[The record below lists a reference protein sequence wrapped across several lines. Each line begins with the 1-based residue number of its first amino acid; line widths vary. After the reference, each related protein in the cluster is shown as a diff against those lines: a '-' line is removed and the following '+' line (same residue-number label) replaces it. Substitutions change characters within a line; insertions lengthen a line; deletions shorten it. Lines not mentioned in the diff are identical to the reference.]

1 MATRRRGSPAGDGAA
16 TPSGETS
23 SPAERSSGDR
33 RPGELASFLAHAP
46 GRGSTADAATDALRE
61 AILDGL
67 IPASTWLRE
76 EDIAAELQLSRTPVR
91 EAIRRLTSEGLAVR
105 MPNHG
110 TQVAPMAMEDILAVY
125 TVRENLEGLAARLAA
140 QRASESLRVRLRE
153 IHERF
158 KAAAADGDAARLSEL
173 NLEFHRAIREATDN
187 RYLERF
193 LTLVE
198 HAVRRFRS
206 STFENPRRMDATVYE
221 HESILNAIV
230 NGMPEDAEVHA
241 RSHMRRAREARLEA
255 FLKANS

>member
-1 MATRRRGSPAGDGAA
+1 MAARRAGSPGDG
-16 TPSGETS
+16 
-23 SPAERSSGDR
+23 RSK
-33 RPGELASFLAHAP
+33 PTGELGRYLVNTP
-46 GRGSTADAATDALRE
+46 DRGSTADAVTDALRE

-76 EDIAAELQLSRTPVR
+76 EEIAAELQLSRTPVR

-140 QRASESLRVRLRE
+140 QRASEQLRTRLRDV
-153 IHERF
+153 HERF
-158 KAAAADGDAARLSEL
+158 RTAAVTGNASVLSDL
-173 NLEFHRAIREATDN
+173 NLEFHRAIREASGN

-198 HAVRRFRS
+198 HAVRRFGNT
-206 STFENPRRMDATVYE
+206 TFRESRRVDATIYE
-221 HESILNAIV
+221 HESILDAIV
-230 NGMPEDAEVHA
+230 NGMAEDAEVHA

-255 FLKANS
+255 FLRANS

>member
-1 MATRRRGSPAGDGAA
+1 MAARRTGSPGDGG
-16 TPSGETS
+16 PI
-23 SPAERSSGDR
+23 RSSQPKPAR
-33 RPGELASFLAHAP
+33 SKATGELGRYLVDTP
-46 GRGSTADAATDALRE
+46 DRGSTADAATDALRE

-76 EDIAAELQLSRTPVR
+76 EEIAAELQLSRTPVR

-125 TVRENLEGLAARLAA
+125 TVRESLEGLAARLAA
-140 QRASESLRVRLRE
+140 QRASEQLRTRLRE
-153 IHERF
+153 VHERF
-158 KAAAADGDAARLSEL
+158 KKSAASGEAGVLSDL

-193 LTLVE
+193 LTQVE
-198 HAVRRFRS
+198 HAVRRFGNT
-206 STFENPRRMDATVYE
+206 TFRDQRRVDATIYE

-230 NGMPEDAEVHA
+230 NGMAEDAEVHA

-255 FLKANS
+255 FLRANS

>member
-1 MATRRRGSPAGDGAA
+1 MAARRTGSPG
-16 TPSGETS
+16 SGQSKGT
-23 SPAERSSGDR
+23 
-33 RPGELASFLAHAP
+33 RPRPTGELGRYLLTTP
-46 GRGSTADAATDALRE
+46 DRGSTADAATDALRE

-76 EDIAAELQLSRTPVR
+76 EEIAAELQLSRTPVR

-125 TVRENLEGLAARLAA
+125 TVRESLEGLAARLAA
-140 QRASESLRVRLRE
+140 QRASEQLRTGLRD

-158 KAAAADGDAARLSEL
+158 KRAAASGDAGVLSDL

-193 LTLVE
+193 LTQVE
-198 HAVRRFRS
+198 HAVRRFGN
-206 STFENPRRMDATVYE
+206 STFRDSHRVDATIYE

-230 NGMPEDAEVHA
+230 NGMAEDAEVHA

-255 FLKANS
+255 FLRANS

>member
-1 MATRRRGSPAGDGAA
+1 
-16 TPSGETS
+16 
-23 SPAERSSGDR
+23 
-33 RPGELASFLAHAP
+33 
-46 GRGSTADAATDALRE
+46 
-61 AILDGL
+61 
-67 IPASTWLRE
+67 
-76 EDIAAELQLSRTPVR
+76 
-91 EAIRRLTSEGLAVR
+91 
-105 MPNHG
+105 
-110 TQVAPMAMEDILAVY
+110 
-125 TVRENLEGLAARLAA
+125 VRENLEGLAARLAA

-206 STFENPRRMDATVYE
+206 STFENPRRMDATVDE

>member
-1 MATRRRGSPAGDGAA
+1 MAARRTGSPGDGRSAKRA
-16 TPSGETS
+16 GAR
-23 SPAERSSGDR
+23 PA
-33 RPGELASFLAHAP
+33 GELRGYLIDTP
-46 GRGSTADAATDALRE
+46 DRGSTADAATDALRE

-76 EDIAAELQLSRTPVR
+76 EEIAAELQLSRTPVR

-140 QRASESLRVRLRE
+140 QRASEQLRTRLRDL
-153 IHERF
+153 HERF
-158 KAAAADGDAARLSEL
+158 KSASVTGDASLLSDL
-173 NLEFHRAIREATDN
+173 NLEFHRAIREATGN

-198 HAVRRFRS
+198 HAVRRFGNT
-206 STFENPRRMDATVYE
+206 TFRDQRRVDATIYE
-221 HESILNAIV
+221 HESILSAIV
-230 NGMPEDAEVHA
+230 GGQAEDAEVHA

-255 FLKANS
+255 FLRANS